1 MAKRGSYEIKK
12 QILMAVREKPATY
25 AKLERKVDT
34 GFRTIKANCEELS
47 DYGYI
52 TVEKVERDP
61 ANGRPSFSVSI
72 TGQGQEFLQKR
83 KKEKRD

>member
-1 MAKRGSYEIKK
+1 MSKRGSYEIKRE
-12 QILMAVREKPATY
+12 ILMSVREKPATY

-61 ANGRPSFSVSI
+61 ANGRPSFKVKLSES
-72 TGQGQEFLQKR
+72 GRAFLNR
-83 KKEKRD
+83 KAKS

>member
-12 QILMAVREKPATY
+12 QILMAVRERPSSY
-25 AKLERKVDT
+25 AELERRVDT

-61 ANGRPSFSVSI
+61 ANGRPSFKVKLS
-72 TGQGQEFLQKR
+72 GKGMEFLER
-83 KKEKRD
+83 KVKK